1 MNVTIRQVTSLEK
14 VRKEDSLDLREIH
27 SKTALAGERFSY
39 QLCIRADKMLV
50 ADVDVDSPLAEH
62 IKLYRVRDAVMD
74 LPADAE
80 AAHDDYITFTPGL
93 MPDILVPLEES
104 KHSLMLD
111 TAPCSIWVRV
121 DIPRDMQSGVYPIRV
136 KLTVKEP
143 NGEVAQTF
151 EQVMSLEVIPAVMPE
166 QRLIYTR
173 WIYLDCI
180 AVAHG
185 VEIYSEQHWS
195 LIDKYIAAAA
205 DIGVNMILV
214 PVHTPPLDT
223 EVGTARP
230 CVQLIDIERL
240 GDTYHFSFDKFR
252 RYISICKSHGIRYF
266 EIAHMFS
273 QWGAKFAP
281 NIMVTEN
288 GRTDY
293 MFGWHVAADSPEYV
307 DFLKQYISAIAQEL
321 DAQGISENTYF
332 HISDEPELDA
342 LEAYKA
348 AADIIRPLIS
358 RSKSLD
364 AISNYAFYEK
374 GLVECPVT
382 AIDRLHEFLDHD
394 IPNQWTYYCCVPKTV
409 YPNSFMA
416 MPSYRVRILGFLLYK
431 FGIKGFL
438 HWGFNFYNASRS
450 TYPIDPYLTTSGD
463 KSYPSGDPFVVYPSE
478 DGVYPSIR
486 GEVTYEA
493 VQDMGI
499 CFALEKQIGRDAVVA
514 MIDAAAQRD
523 MRFDDYPRNK
533 EFTENLREQMIRK
546 LRDMIGCI
554 MR

>member
-1 MNVTIRQVTSLEK
+1 MKVTIKQITSLEK
-14 VRKEDSLDLREIH
+14 VRRQDSLDLREIH
-27 SKTALAGERFSY
+27 KKIALAGERFSY
-39 QLCIRADKMLV
+39 QLCIKADKMLI
-50 ADVDVDSPLAEH
+50 AGIDIASPLAEH

-74 LPADAE
+74 LPIDAPVSNE
-80 AAHDDYITFTPGL
+80 DYITLASGL
-93 MPDILVPLEES
+93 MPDILVPIDKS
-104 KHSLMLD
+104 NPYIMIGPD
-111 TAPCSIWVRV
+111 PCTIWVKV
-121 DIPRDMQSGVYPIRV
+121 DIPRDMPSGQYPISLRFG
-136 KLTVKEP
+136 VKEA
-143 NGEVAQTF
+143 GGKQVEIT
-151 EQVMSLEVIPAVMPE
+151 ERVMSVEVIPAVMPE

-180 AVAHG
+180 AQAHG
-185 VEIYSEQHWS
+185 VEIFSKEHWE

-205 DIGVNMILV
+205 DVGINMILV

-230 CVQLIDIERL
+230 CVQLVDIEKV
-240 GDTYHFSFDKFR
+240 GESYHFSFDKLR
-252 RYISICKSHGIRYF
+252 RYISICKAHGIRYF

-281 NIMVTEN
+281 NILVTEN
-288 GRTDY
+288 GKTDY
-293 MFGWHVAADSPEYV
+293 MFGWHVAADAPEYV

-332 HISDEPELDA
+332 HISDEPELDT
-342 LEAYKA
+342 LDAYKA

-364 AISNYAFYEK
+364 AISNYSFYEK

-382 AIDRLHEFLDHD
+382 AIDRLNEFLEHS
-394 IPNQWTYYCCVPKTV
+394 IPNQWTYCCCVPKTV

-438 HWGFNFYNASRS
+438 HWGFNFYNACRS
-450 TYPIDPYLTTSGD
+450 IYPIDPYLTTSGD
-463 KSYPSGDPFVVYPSE
+463 KSYPSGDPFIVYPAK

-486 GEVTYEA
+486 GEITFEA
-493 VQDMGI
+493 VQDMDI
-499 CFALEKQIGRDAVVA
+499 CFALEKIIGREAVVD
-514 MIDAAAQRD
+514 MIDTAAKGKL
-523 MRFDDYPRNK
+523 RFDDYPRSK
-533 EFTENLREQMIRK
+533 EFIENLSEQMIKRIA
-546 LRDMIGCI
+546 DNIS
-554 MR
+554 